1 MIWSD
6 RLVLLPQA
14 PDQLA
19 DLQAYYLENAAHL
32 EPWEPARTDDF
43 HTDAAWR
50 ARLQSTVE
58 AHEAGHA
65 LKLAVRRRDNDQLI
79 GVCNYTNIVRGSF
92 QACHLGYSLAAS
104 AQGQG
109 YMNEAL
115 TASLHH
121 VFTSLNLHRVMAN
134 YVPEN
139 ERSGRLLTRLGFVQE
154 GVAKDY
160 LHINGQWRDHILTS
174 KINPVFRQFT
184 HA

>member
-6 RLVLLPQA
+6 RLVLLPQH

-19 DLQAYYLENAAHL
+19 DLQKYYLDNAAHL
-32 EPWEPARTDDF
+32 EPWEPARTEDF
-43 HTDAAWR
+43 HTEEAWQK
-50 ARLQSTVE
+50 RLQAAVD
-58 AHEAGHA
+58 AREAGQA
-65 LKLAVRRRDNDQLI
+65 LKLVIRLRETDEVI

-92 QACHLGYSLAAS
+92 QACHLGYSLGAG

-109 YMNEAL
+109 YMYEAL
-115 TASLHH
+115 TASLQH

-139 ERSGRLLTRLGFVQE
+139 DRSGRLLSRLGFVEE

-160 LHINGQWRDHILTS
+160 LHINGRWRDHILTS
-174 KINPVFRQFT
+174 KLNPVFRHFT

>member
-6 RLVLLPQA
+6 RLVLLPQTLE
-14 PDQLA
+14 QLA
-19 DLQAYYLENAAHL
+19 DLQHYYLENAAHL

-43 HTDAAWR
+43 HTDAAWQD
-50 ARLQSTVE
+50 RLEAAVE
-58 AHEAGHA
+58 AREAGHS
-65 LKLAVRRRDNDQLI
+65 LKLTVRRRDTDQLI
-79 GVCNYTNIVRGSF
+79 GVCNYTNIVRASF

-121 VFTSLNLHRVMAN
+121 VFTHLNLHRVMAN

-139 ERSGRLLTRLGFVQE
+139 TRSGRLLSRLGFVEE

-160 LHINGQWRDHILTS
+160 LHINGRWRDHVLTS
-174 KINPVFRQFT
+174 KINPVFRHFT